1 MNSFILRITIRY
13 LLPLLLLFSIFTF
26 LRGHNEP
33 GGGFAAGL
41 IAAASYALY
50 MIAYGSAQARRVLS
64 VDPRVLIGSGLL
76 LALISGFVPVILG
89 KSFLTGIWIQIPL
102 PGNSYYD
109 IGTPFFF
116 DLGVLMAVAGATLT
130 FLFVFEEEI

>member
-1 MNSFILRITIRY
+1 MNSFILRVTIRY

-41 IAAASYALY
+41 IAAASYSLY
-50 MIAYGSAQARRVLS
+50 MIAFGATSARKVLA
-64 VDPRVLIGSGLL
+64 VDPRVLIGTGLM
-76 LALISGFVPVILG
+76 LAIISGVIPIFMG
-89 KSFLTGIWIQIPL
+89 QPFLTGIWIKIPL
-102 PGNSYYD
+102 LVSNPLE

-116 DLGVLMAVAGATLT
+116 DLGVLLAVAGVTMT